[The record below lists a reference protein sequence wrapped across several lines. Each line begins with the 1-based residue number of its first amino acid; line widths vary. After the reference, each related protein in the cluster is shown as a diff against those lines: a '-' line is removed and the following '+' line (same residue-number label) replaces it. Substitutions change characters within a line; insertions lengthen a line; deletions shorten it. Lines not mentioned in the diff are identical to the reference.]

1 MMMTEKSM
9 QNLKTALSLLKI
21 FLILV
26 VMLIVFVFWVM
37 TRDGILYYKVLN
49 AIALVF
55 LISILCATFAGIL
68 VFYGLLRNK
77 SIPQQLLQA
86 SNMYIVYLYPL
97 LVLLGKLIGKDK
109 NEIRRAYTQFNNQ
122 VLLKSHLLYKANE
135 ILILTPHCLQQTMCD
150 IKITHDIRQCKKCGK
165 CSVEGLLHLQEKYG
179 VETQV
184 VTGGT
189 LARMRIKEKNPKMI
203 IAIACERDLM
213 SGLMDVKDI
222 PVYAI
227 INDRPEGPCQN
238 TSVDMEVV
246 KNILNLFLRGD

>member
-1 MMMTEKSM
+1 MAAEKLV
-9 QNLKTALSLLKI
+9 QNLKTTVLLLMTI
-21 FLILV
+21 FVFIITLI
-26 VMLIVFVFWVM
+26 ISIFWVM
-37 TRDGILYYKVLN
+37 SKDGLLWYKVLN
-49 AIALVF
+49 IILIILLVAILLV
-55 LISILCATFAGIL
+55 TFTGML
-68 VFYGLLRNK
+68 VFYRLMQNKKIPHGLLH
-77 SIPQQLLQA
+77 A
-86 SNMYIVYLYPL
+86 SNKYVVYLYPV
-97 LVLLGKLIGKDK
+97 LVYLGQMIGKDK
-109 NEIRRAYTQFNNQ
+109 NEIRRSFTQLNNQ
-122 VLLKSHLLYKANE
+122 VLLNSSLTYKADE

-150 IKITHDIRQCKKCGK
+150 IKITYDIRQCRKCGK

-189 LARMRIKEKNPKMI
+189 LARLRIKEKMPKMI

-238 TSVDMEVV
+238 TSVDLDVV
-246 KNILNLFLRGD
+246 KNMLDRFLRGN

>member
-1 MMMTEKSM
+1 MAAEKLI
-9 QNLKTALSLLKI
+9 QNLKTTVSLLMTVFI
-21 FLILV
+21 FIITLI
-26 VMLIVFVFWVM
+26 ISIFWVM
-37 TRDGILYYKVLN
+37 SKDGLLWYKVLN
-49 AIALVF
+49 IVVLMLLVAF
-55 LISILCATFAGIL
+55 LLVTFTGVL
-68 VFYGLLRNK
+68 VFYRLMQNKKIPQGLLH
-77 SIPQQLLQA
+77 A
-86 SNMYIVYLYPL
+86 SNKYVVYLYPV
-97 LVLLGKLIGKDK
+97 LVFLGQMIGKDK
-109 NEIRRAYTQFNNQ
+109 NEIRRSFTQLNNQ
-122 VLLKSHLLYKANE
+122 VLLNSSLTYKADE

-189 LARMRIKEKNPKMI
+189 LARLRIKEKKPKMI

-213 SGLMDVKDI
+213 SGLMDVKGI

-238 TSVDMEVV
+238 TSVDIDVV
-246 KNILNLFLRGD
+246 KNMLDRFLRRD